1 MLVRTDEYSDYCWII
16 LGVDAMKKR
25 LETEKTLSKN
35 FEEKER
41 TEREF
46 FKKREQVRSNKILL
60 EFHRQ

>member
-16 LGVDAMKKR
+16 LGIDAMKKR

>member
-60 EFHRQ
+60 EFHRR